1 MSFGGLCTR
10 VTTAFVNH
18 RSSVSAL
25 HRVAVLTVLALLAAC
40 SNYPVGNPQADV
52 SFDRSGGALP
62 LSPVPLFPVVEVT
75 VNGVPGF
82 RFIVDTGATP
92 TAIFLHQGTRR
103 LGLRGTE
110 TIGVGGSGGDAERAQ
125 AFLAT
130 DVDLEIG
137 PVALRGMTVAV
148 LPAATLPPLGTDAD
162 FAIDGVIGYDLF
174 SRFAIEVD
182 TAAGTLR
189 FLDSSDVQRP
199 PSAVELPLAVRD
211 YDAYV
216 QLPVVL
222 EDQQEEVLSDL
233 HLDTGMTGWM
243 SLIPDS
249 APALKRPES
258 GWLNTGRGVQGDIQS
273 LQQFG
278 NAVRVGDKVL
288 GPFLTS
294 YSDDGTS
301 MGRQGRLGSRL
312 LSRFTYTVDYPGE
325 RLLLVP
331 RADSFREPERGYLGL
346 WGVPHQG
353 GMRVWVVQPGSPADL
368 AGMQPGH
375 YLTVNG
381 EPFAGMSWPAMHDA
395 LNGAPDTV
403 VELCRATAEAPD
415 CRTAVL
421 ADAAVPPPFLPG
433 EATVVLHGVSVLNF
447 SAEGAALAVDQS
459 VVIAAGKILAV
470 GAAGSVEVPPG
481 ALKIAA
487 DGQVLMPGLVD
498 MHVHVWD
505 EAELPAYLA
514 YGVTTVR
521 NASGM
526 PFLLDLGAAVTAGHL
541 AGPDIVTT
549 GPILNGS
556 GPNAQLNHVIV
567 ETAAD
572 ARAAVLRQHAQG
584 YRHLKVYSNLG
595 PEAYAAILATAAELG
610 MSVMGHTPEGPRL
623 DGIPAQRP
631 FVIPFAAVLDDGL
644 ASIEHVESIV
654 WHGLGERLDET
665 AMCQLAEDIA
675 AAGVP
680 VTPTLVAHHNLLR
693 VARSDGAYLQRE
705 GADTLN
711 PFITQMEQPLYQFWS
726 AQPADFRVEQDAFYL
741 RATNCLYQAGV
752 TLLAGSD
759 AGIFVNV
766 PGLSLLDEL
775 ELLQASG
782 LPSADVLR
790 AATVNPAQVMGRAD
804 SHGRVAAGFEA
815 DLLLLPGNP
824 LEDLSVL
831 RQPVAVISDG
841 RWYDRDARSRLL
853 QHAAAARSL
862 QRSEQRV
869 LQAMAAQGT
878 SLEGISMP

>member
-1 MSFGGLCTR
+1 MSVGSLCATV
-10 VTTAFVNH
+10 VTVLANH
-18 RSSVSAL
+18 RLPVSAL
-25 HRVAVLTVLALLAAC
+25 HRVALLAVLALLTAC
-40 SNYPVGNPQADV
+40 SNYPVGNPQAEV

-75 VNGVPGF
+75 VNGMPGF

-103 LGLRGTE
+103 LGLQGTE
-110 TIGVGGSGGDAERAQ
+110 TIGVGGAGGDAERAQ

-162 FAIDGVIGYDLF
+162 FAVDGVIGYDLF

-182 TAAGTLR
+182 TAAATLR
-189 FLDSSDVQRP
+189 FLDSGDLQRP
-199 PSAVELPLAVRD
+199 STAVELPLEVRA

-222 EDQQEEVLSDL
+222 EEQREVLADL
-233 HLDTGMTGWM
+233 HLDTGMTGWL

-249 APALKRPES
+249 APALKPPES

-278 NAVRVGDKVL
+278 NAVRLGDKVL

-312 LSRFTYTVDYPGE
+312 LSRFTYTVDYPGQ

-395 LNGAPDTV
+395 LNGTPDTV
-403 VELCRATAEAPD
+403 IELCRATAAAPD
-415 CRTAVL
+415 CRTAVF
-421 ADAAVPPPFLPG
+421 ADAAVAPPLVPAQTP
-433 EATVVLHGVSVLNF
+433 VVVRDVSVLNF
-447 SAEGAALAVDQS
+447 GAEGAVLQTHQS
-459 VVIAAGKILAV
+459 VVIAAGAIQEV
-470 GAAGSVEVPPG
+470 GATDSVEVPPG
-481 ALKIAA
+481 AQEIAA
-487 DGQVLMPGLVD
+487 NGQVLMPGLVD

-526 PFLLDLGAAVTAGHL
+526 PFLLDLGAAVAAGHL

-556 GPNAQLNHVIV
+556 GPNAQPNHVIV
-567 ETAAD
+567 DTAAD
-572 ARAAVLRQHAQG
+572 ARAAVLHQYAQG
-584 YRHLKVYSNLG
+584 FRHLKVYSNLA

-631 FVIPFAAVLDDGL
+631 FVIPFASVLDDGL

-665 AMCQLAEDIA
+665 AMCQLAKDIA

-680 VTPTLVAHHNLLR
+680 VTSTLVAHHNLLR
-693 VARSDGAYLQRE
+693 VARSDGAYLQRR

-711 PFITQMEQPLYQFWS
+711 PFITQLEQPVYRFWS
-726 AQPADFRVEQDAFYL
+726 AQPADYRAEHDAFYL
-741 RATNCLYQAGV
+741 RATDCLYRAGV

-782 LPSADVLR
+782 LPLAEVLR
-790 AATVNPAQVMGRAD
+790 AATVNPAQALGRAD
-804 SHGRVAAGFEA
+804 SNGRVAAGFEA
-815 DLLLLPGNP
+815 DLMLLPGNP
-824 LEDLSVL
+824 LQDLSVL

-841 RWYDRDARSRLL
+841 RWYDRDARQRLL
-853 QHAAAARSL
+853 QQATAGRSVA
-862 QRSEQRV
+862 RSEQRV

-878 SLEGISMP
+878 SLEGVLTP